1 MRDADARLVERA
13 RAGEASAFE
22 ELVRRHL
29 RAAYAV
35 ALAVL
40 REPADAEDVCQDA
53 FLTAL
58 ERLEECRRP
67 DRFAAWLL
75 QIVRNRALNLRRA
88 QTVRWALPLED
99 VVGVAG
105 RHDTGH
111 QAERSELR
119 ARLLAAMEDLSEP
132 QREALLLHDLEGW
145 RHREVAAHL
154 GVPESTARA
163 YLFQARRRLRAR
175 LGAELMEE
183 G

>member
-1 MRDADARLVERA
+1 MREGDARLVERA
-13 RAGEASAFE
+13 RAGDAPAFE

-35 ALAVL
+35 ALAVVGE
-40 REPADAEDVCQDA
+40 RADAEDVCQDA

-75 QIVRNRALNLRRA
+75 QIVRNRARNLRRA
-88 QTVRWALPLED
+88 QAVRRGFPLEHAA
-99 VVGVAG
+99 GVAG
-105 RHDTGH
+105 RHDAAHGAE
-111 QAERSELR
+111 QAELRS
-119 ARLLAAMEDLSEP
+119 RLLAAMTELSVP

-145 RHREVAAHL
+145 RHKEIAAHL

-163 YLFQARRRLRAR
+163 YLFQARRKLRAR

-183 G
+183 S

>member
-13 RAGEASAFE
+13 RAGESEAFE
-22 ELVRRHL
+22 RLVRRHL
-29 RAAYAV
+29 RGAYAV
-35 ALAVL
+35 ALGIL

-67 DRFAAWLL
+67 DRFGAWLL
-75 QIVRNRALNLRRA
+75 QIVRNRALNVRRA
-88 QTVRWALPLED
+88 QSVRSALPLQNAL
-99 VVGVAG
+99 GVAG
-105 RHDTGH
+105 RHDTGR

-119 ARLLAAMEDLSEP
+119 ARLLAAMEDLSDP

-163 YLFQARRRLRAR
+163 YLFQARRKLRAR

-183 G
+183 S